1 MSFRDFKFPAVVT
14 DLGMTLRQ
22 APLFAGVPS
31 HPIRDDLLA
40 RLASGLLVSQGL
52 NNEKARSEFVVAPLL
67 LELWDVSGRAFGLHS
82 GTEIIVDEA
91 AGLNG
96 VCDFL
101 LARDPLVFVV
111 RAPVLAI
118 IEAKNDNVWNGFG
131 QCVASMHAVAR
142 MNRDANIDRPVFGAS
157 TTGRDWKFFRL
168 DGTVLTID
176 SVEYALPTEADK
188 LAGIL
193 LGIVATTTPPTATD

>member
-1 MSFRDFKFPAVVT
+1 MV
-14 DLGMTLRQ
+14 LGTKTEIPVFSMAKIVQILDRWRVM
-22 APLFAGVPS
+22 GS
-31 HPIRDDLLA
+31 IR
-40 RLASGLLVSQGL
+40 
-52 NNEKARSEFVVAPLL
+52 
-67 LELWDVSGRAFGLHS
+67 LHS
-82 GTEIIVDEA
+82 GTELSVDEA

-142 MNRDANIDRPVFGAS
+142 MNREAKLDRPVFGAS